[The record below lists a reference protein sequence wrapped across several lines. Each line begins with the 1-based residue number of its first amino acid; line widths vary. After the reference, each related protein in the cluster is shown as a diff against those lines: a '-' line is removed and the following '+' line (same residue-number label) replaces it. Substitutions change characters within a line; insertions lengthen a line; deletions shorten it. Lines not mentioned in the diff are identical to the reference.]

1 MKVSYLNIDFRQC
14 EILVML
20 FLLLKRTEWFYL
32 VIKCLRKTSHFD
44 PGMDLDQLLL
54 LLF

>member
-1 MKVSYLNIDFRQC
+1 MVSI
-14 EILVML
+14 
-20 FLLLKRTEWFYL
+20 LKRIKLFYL
-32 VIKCLRKTSHFD
+32 VINCLRKTSLFD